1 MKVGVRLTSSNDAP
15 LPNMSIS
22 PEISAPGSGC
32 CKGLIVF
39 EAAIVG
45 VSSFDLTGGT
55 PIVYRGNEQRARPA
69 SARLAKKAPT
79 SPTVRAA
86 KANPVFHDIRRS
98 SA

>member
-45 VSSFDLTGGT
+45 VSSFDLTGGRLSF
-55 PIVYRGNEQRARPA
+55 IVVTNSAPDPRAR
-69 SARLAKKAPT
+69 
-79 SPTVRAA
+79 
-86 KANPVFHDIRRS
+86 D
-98 SA
+98 